1 MKVHPPP
8 NPVQKVGLEK
18 SLHFLEGRWV
28 QTQEAIG
35 EGGGGVLPT
44 GGNLKLEYNLFFT
57 VASKLKILE

>member
-1 MKVHPPP
+1 M
-8 NPVQKVGLEK
+8 QKVGLEK
-18 SLHFLEGRWV
+18 SLHFLEGRGV

-44 GGNLKLEYNLFFT
+44 GGNLKLEYNLFFK